1 MARKV
6 EPWRRERLLDAALVA
21 MSERGGN
28 GLRLK
33 DIAEAA
39 GVSNATIHYHF
50 NDIEGVFAGVL
61 ERAFAQF
68 YTARLEAIESTTSLP
83 AKLAQMIEFGV
94 PDVPSVELEM
104 LYEGIAMIR
113 GNADFVP
120 LVNSYMDQQADLYR
134 AVIDA
139 GIHAE
144 CFAPRERSQVIARN
158 LVALEDAYCMY
169 LTLGLAIDGD
179 QARANIRSYA
189 ESTLQAELP
198 LGIKAK

>member
-21 MSERGGN
+21 MSERGGG

-50 NDIEGVFAGVL
+50 DDIEGVFAGVL
-61 ERAFAQF
+61 ERAFQQF

-83 AKLAQMIEFGV
+83 EKLSQMIDFGV

-113 GNADFVP
+113 GNPDFVP
-120 LVNSYMDQQADLYR
+120 LVNSYMTQQADLYR

-139 GIHAE
+139 GIHAQ
-144 CFAPRERSQVIARN
+144 CFTPLERSPVIARN
-158 LVALEDAYCMY
+158 IVALEDAYCMY
-169 LTLGLAIDGD
+169 LTLNLDIDGA
-179 QARANIRSYA
+179 QSRANIRSYA
-189 ESTLQAELP
+189 ESTLQVSLP
-198 LGIKAK
+198 ARDETS